1 MPSVRVLIVDDSSLF
16 RRILTTV
23 FRAIPGVEV
32 VGSASNGAEALRL
45 VESLKPELVSLD
57 LEMPE
62 MDGLE
67 TLRRLR
73 LLDTRSKVLMVS
85 AHTTRGARRTIE
97 ALCLGAED
105 FITKQ
110 NAQGDAS
117 TNLEAL
123 RAQLEP
129 KVEQLFPRQAGVR
142 AQVARR
148 PPLPGAPKKAVVIGV
163 STGGPNA
170 LSEVFSTLPAGLPV
184 PILIVQ
190 HMPPTFT
197 RMLAERLSAKG
208 KIPVSE
214 AREGEPILNG
224 HAYIA
229 PGDFHLEI
237 AGDARRPLVAL
248 SQGPRENSC
257 RPAADVLFRS
267 AARVYGRDC
276 LGVVMTG
283 MGSDGCLGAR
293 EIQRVGGEVLIQ
305 NEATCVVYGMPRA
318 VAEAAIVHESY
329 PLDELASAI
338 TERATR
344 RTQWRTA

>member
-1 MPSVRVLIVDDSSLF
+1 MSNVRVLIVDDSTLF

-23 FRAIPGVEV
+23 FRGIAGVEV
-32 VGSASNGAEALRL
+32 VGSASNGAEAVRL
-45 VESLKPELVSLD
+45 VERLKPDLVSLD

-73 LLDTRSKVLMVS
+73 LLDTRAKVLMVS

-110 NAQGDAS
+110 TAQGDAS

-123 RAQLEP
+123 RHQLEP
-129 KVEQLFPRQAGVR
+129 KIEQLFPRKSGAC
-142 AQVARR
+142 AQEIRR
-148 PPLPGAPKKAVVIGV
+148 QPRNLPPKSAVVIGV

-170 LSEVFSTLPAGLPV
+170 LSEVFERLPAGLPV

-208 KIPVSE
+208 KVPVSE
-214 AREGEPILNG
+214 ARDGEPILNG
-224 HAYIA
+224 RAYIA

-237 AGDARRPLVAL
+237 SGDPRAPKVLL

-276 LGVVMTG
+276 LCVVMTG

-293 EIQRVGGEVLIQ
+293 QIQQAGGEILIQ
-305 NEATCVVYGMPRA
+305 NEPSCVVYGMPRA
-318 VAEAAIVHESY
+318 IAEAAIPHESY
-329 PLDELASAI
+329 ALEDLASAI
-338 TERATR
+338 TERTLR
-344 RTQWRTA
+344 RPQWRTA